1 MNPFEKIFNYQ
12 ILSKLE
18 DSGTFIITA
27 HERGWLK
34 MMLGHP
40 AAAHAFAPETFRKL
54 QVVLEQEQ
62 GMETGGLLHKAASRV
77 RHVYHPKV
85 RQLRQAITNK
95 AILRFSYSIKN
106 GRTTALQE
114 GFPYK
119 LEYSMVKREWYLLW
133 YHINNRM
140 LMSTRLEKIAEIS
153 EQACQAEDYEQ
164 LTAIVHALICK
175 RSMSAD
181 ILVVPGYNGELSRIL
196 YAFSCFEK
204 EVSYAPETNEYTIRL
219 YFNSN
224 ESEFVLQKTRFLG
237 KRVRILEG
245 GQLRRRML
253 ESATKSLERYA
264 EPHN

>member
-12 ILSKLE
+12 ILSRLE
-18 DSGTFIITA
+18 ESGTFIITA

-34 MMLGHP
+34 MMLQHP
-40 AAAHAFAPETFRKL
+40 ASAHAFAPETLRKL
-54 QVVLEQEQ
+54 NAVLEQDQ
-62 GMETGGLLHKAASRV
+62 SLETDGLLHKAASKE
-77 RHVYHPKV
+77 RHVYHPNV
-85 RQLRQAITNK
+85 RLLRQAITNK
-95 AILRFSYSIKN
+95 AILRLSYLMKN
-106 GRTTALQE
+106 GRTSTMQD

-140 LMSTRLEKIAEIS
+140 LMSTRLEKIMEVS
-153 EQACQAEDYEQ
+153 EQACPVEDYEQ
-164 LTAIVHALICK
+164 LTAVVHALMNN
-175 RSMSAD
+175 RGMSAD
-181 ILVVPGYNGELSRIL
+181 ILVVPAYNGELSRIL

-204 EVSYAPETNEYTIRL
+204 EVTYAPEENEYMIRL
-219 YFNSN
+219 YFNSSD
-224 ESEFVLQKTRFLG
+224 SEFVLSKTRFLG

-245 GQLRRRML
+245 EQLRRRML